1 MVEVTQGATT
11 KVTVNLPWPHKDLSP
26 NARGHWAKKAGAT
39 KKARMDA
46 FIAGLDAG
54 LRGLTGSRIAVATTF
69 YPPTRARYDDDNLQ
83 ARCKAYFDGISDAL
97 RIDDRHFSHA
107 PIQRGEVRENGLVCI
122 ELQVAA

>member
-1 MVEVTQGATT
+1 MVATTQGATT
-11 KVTVNLPWPHKDLSP
+11 KITVNLPWPHKDLSP

-54 LRGLTGSRIAVATTF
+54 LRNVAADAVSITTTF
-69 YPPTRARYDDDNLQ
+69 FPPTRARYDDDNLQ
-83 ARCKAYFDGISDAL
+83 ARCKAYFDGLSDAL

-107 PIQRGEVRENGLVCI
+107 PVRRGEVRKNGLVQI
-122 ELQVAA
+122 EVSA